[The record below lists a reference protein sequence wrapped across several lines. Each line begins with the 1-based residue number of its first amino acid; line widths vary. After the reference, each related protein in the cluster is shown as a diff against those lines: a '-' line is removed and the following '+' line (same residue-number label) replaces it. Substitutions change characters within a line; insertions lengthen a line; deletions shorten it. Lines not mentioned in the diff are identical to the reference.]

1 MIKQDQKTYDIL
13 LVRHAGIYHN
23 WGAGFSGWKAPA
35 WDLELNGFHIMSS
48 VIHDIRGVSPA
59 KIHDTIRGIVPRW

>member
-35 WDLELNGFHIMSS
+35 
-48 VIHDIRGVSPA
+48 
-59 KIHDTIRGIVPRW
+59 